1 MEHGLGRRVCA
12 IGRTVRIGTNFG
24 IVALFQRLSP
34 KSLKPRRIVSAFGTV
49 CQTIVVAAQLRGMQ
63 ELMPSHKK
71 QDVATLDETG
81 LRKLKDRR
89 NAPESKASMDRR
101 QGMTR
106 RRQIDPTTC
115 ERDYSEDELEF
126 MRAVDEYKRKNRRM
140 FPTCSE
146 LLEVLRDLGYQ
157 KVAQASAEAAV
168 EPTATTTVAPLA
180 RLTPADDASVLV

>member
-1 MEHGLGRRVCA
+1 M
-12 IGRTVRIGTNFG
+12 VRIGTNFG

-63 ELMPSHKK
+63 KLMPSHKK

-81 LRKLKDRR
+81 RRKLKDRR
-89 NAPESKASMDRR
+89 NAPESKASMERR
-101 QGMTR
+101 QGVTR

-157 KVAQASAEAAV
+157 KVAQSGAEATA
-168 EPTATTTVAPLA
+168 EPTSTTTVAPLA
-180 RLTPADDASVLV
+180 GLTPADDNSLLV

>member
-1 MEHGLGRRVCA
+1 
-12 IGRTVRIGTNFG
+12 
-24 IVALFQRLSP
+24 
-34 KSLKPRRIVSAFGTV
+34 
-49 CQTIVVAAQLRGMQ
+49 MQ

-81 LRKLKDRR
+81 RRKMKDRR
-89 NAPESKASMDRR
+89 NAPESKASMERR
-101 QGMTR
+101 QGVTR

-146 LLEVLRDLGYQ
+146 LLEVLRGLGYQ
-157 KVAQASAEAAV
+157 KVAETADPSAAEADGVPA
-168 EPTATTTVAPLA
+168 AAPLTDISPVA
-180 RLTPADDASVLV
+180 AGSVLV